1 MCILFF
7 FVTYPVV
14 HTHRSY
20 FLSKWNCLDG
30 FVVTVSLVALAFPQ
44 ASIFRAFRAM
54 RPLRVIVRSKKIQ
67 VGYRGKRIQLC
78 SPLQELRVSDGA
90 ARAVRYH
97 SLNNVCGGV
106 CVSLSAPS
114 GVRGLVLRQ
123 VVVTALVKALPGIG
137 NVTTLVSIFWLIFSI
152 LGVSLFKGKFRAC
165 LCEGAA
171 AACAHLDRGPCEAQ
185 GYVWGLNQPY
195 SYDSECAPVC
205 KCKHSA
211 ESAEGQWTGLLF
223 VHVYSGL
230 VCSGGLC
237 WLPSSWSRM
246 AVLSSC
252 NAWKAHVVCCSPS
265 IVTVMHCAYLWLLGQ
280 MWGSRSSCCFGW
292 PPCPAGAM

>member
-1 MCILFF
+1 MEHATLSQSACIPRG
-7 FVTYPVV
+7 VASGA
-14 HTHRSY
+14 R
-20 FLSKWNCLDG
+20 
-30 FVVTVSLVALAFPQ
+30 VSLYFSIAALCLPVLSDDGGDVGVVLADYCCMG
-44 ASIFRAFRAM
+44 SCM
-54 RPLRVIVRSKKIQ
+54 WTRS
-67 VGYRGKRIQLC
+67 V
-78 SPLQELRVSDGA
+78 
-90 ARAVRYH
+90 
-97 SLNNVCGGV
+97 
-106 CVSLSAPS
+106 
-114 GVRGLVLRQ
+114 RQ
-123 VVVTALVKALPGIG
+123 VVVLALVRALPSIA
-137 NVTTLVSIFWLIFSI
+137 NVTLLSSLFWLIFSI

-195 SYDSECAPVC
+195 SFDSECAPVC

-252 NAWKAHVVCCSPS
+252 NAWKAHVVCRSPS